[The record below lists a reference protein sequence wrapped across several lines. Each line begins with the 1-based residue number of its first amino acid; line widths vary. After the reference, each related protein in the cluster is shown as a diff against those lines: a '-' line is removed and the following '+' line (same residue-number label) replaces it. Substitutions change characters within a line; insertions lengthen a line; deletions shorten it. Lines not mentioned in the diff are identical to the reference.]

1 MASSLS
7 SISEILSSRRI
18 NEGTSMIFKTLG
30 KPSARLTFTG
40 GVLHIFS
47 ISRVVCHSGVLT
59 MSLRRIASKALR
71 GRQIDTSSL
80 FFVATIRRE
89 FSTSMTKKSRRE
101 RKHAIS
107 GLIYT
112 ANKVEAV
119 VLPNTLQEYTEK
131 EQRYFGYV
139 MWINLG
145 LGLGT
150 WAFIRNRKTTYST

>member
-1 MASSLS
+1 MLS
-7 SISEILSSRRI
+7 
-18 NEGTSMIFKTLG
+18 
-30 KPSARLTFTG
+30 
-40 GVLHIFS
+40 FS
-47 ISRVVCHSGVLT
+47 ISRVVGHSGVLT

-89 FSTSMTKKSRRE
+89 FSTSMTKSRRE

-119 VLPNTLQEYTEK
+119 VLLNTLQEYTEK

>member
-1 MASSLS
+1 
-7 SISEILSSRRI
+7 
-18 NEGTSMIFKTLG
+18 
-30 KPSARLTFTG
+30 
-40 GVLHIFS
+40 
-47 ISRVVCHSGVLT
+47 

-80 FFVATIRRE
+80 FFVATIRLE